1 MRGVDALVLDAR
13 LRQALVTVRSLG
25 RRDLSVAAAAASTD
39 APAFSSRWCRRSFV
53 IDAPAGSDAYLE
65 SLLRVLDDTQP
76 RVVIPCGDATVD
88 LLRRHRDTVGARTHL
103 ALASEA
109 SLAIA
114 VNKEK
119 TIAIAKSLRIT
130 PPRCVVVSAESD
142 VAPALHEVALPLVVK
157 PSESWLPGRPGVRVV
172 SRVAT
177 TYDEAARAV
186 ADLQRLG
193 GVALFQ
199 QLLSG
204 RREAVSLL
212 HAGGAIKAR
221 FTQWAKRTSPPLG
234 GESVL
239 RQSIETPSDIGD
251 QAERLVRAIGLEG
264 YSEVEFR
271 RDDGG
276 TPYLMEI
283 NPRLSASVEIA
294 VRSGV
299 DFPLLIHLWAAGE
312 PVPTIASYRT
322 GGWMRHLRGDL
333 MTTIAACRQRGR
345 PEVMPAMKAV
355 LGFTASFFT
364 PMAYDYLDWADL
376 GPAVSATNG
385 FLHEAAQSAVKLA
398 AGILW

>member
-1 MRGVDALVLDAR
+1 MDALVLDAR

-25 RRDLSVAAAAASTD
+25 RRDLSVGAVASSTD
-39 APAFSSRWCRRSFV
+39 APAFSSRWCRHSFV
-53 IDAPAGSDAYLE
+53 VQAPQGSDAYLE
-65 SLLRVLDDTQP
+65 SLRRVLGETRA
-76 RVVIPCGDATVD
+76 RVIIPCGDATVD
-88 LLRRHRDTVGARTHL
+88 LLRRHREHIGARI
-103 ALASEA
+103 ALANES
-109 SLAIA
+109 SLAVA

-119 TIAIAKSLRIT
+119 TLEVAKTFGIAS
-130 PPRCVVVSAESD
+130 PRCVVVSRESD
-142 VAPALHEVALPLVVK
+142 VLSALHEVALPLVVK
-157 PSESWLPGRPGVRVV
+157 PTESWLPGKPGIRVV

-177 TYDEAARAV
+177 TYDEAAKAV
-186 ADLQRLG
+186 ADLQRVG

-212 HAGGAIKAR
+212 FAQNEIKAR

-239 RQSIETPSDIGD
+239 RQSIETPSDIGS
-251 QAERLVRAIGLEG
+251 QAEQLISAIGLEG
-264 YSEVEFR
+264 YSEIEFR
-271 RDDGG
+271 RDVAG

-299 DFPLLIHLWAAGE
+299 DFPHLIYLWAAGE

-333 MTTIAACRQRGR
+333 MTTIAACRLRGR
-345 PEVMPAMKAV
+345 PEVTPAMKAV

-364 PMAYDYLDWADL
+364 PMAYDYLDWTDL
-376 GPAVSATNG
+376 GPAVSATSG
-385 FLHEAAQSAVKLA
+385 FLHEAAQSAARLA
-398 AGILW
+398 ASLLW

>member
-1 MRGVDALVLDAR
+1 MDALVLDSR

-25 RRDLSVAAAAASTD
+25 RRDLSVGAVAASTD
-39 APAFSSRWCRRSFV
+39 APAFSSRWCRQSFV
-53 IDAPAGSDAYLE
+53 VQAPQGSDAYLE
-65 SLLRVLDDTQP
+65 SLRRVLAETRA
-76 RVVIPCGDATVD
+76 RVIIPCGDATVD
-88 LLRRHRDTVGARTHL
+88 LLRRHRELIGAQSRI
-103 ALASEA
+103 ALASES

-114 VNKEK
+114 INKHK
-119 TIAIAKSLRIT
+119 TLEVAKSIGIAS
-130 PPRCVVVSAESD
+130 PRCVVVAKERD
-142 VAPALHEVALPLVVK
+142 VLSALHEVALPLVVK
-157 PSESWLPGRPGVRVV
+157 PTESWLSGVRVV

-177 TYDEAARAV
+177 TYDEASKAV

-212 HAGGAIKAR
+212 FADNQIKAR

-239 RQSIETPSDIGD
+239 RQSIETPTDIGR
-251 QAERLVRAIGLEG
+251 QAEQLICSIGLEG
-264 YSEVEFR
+264 YSEIEFR
-271 RDDGG
+271 RDVAG

-299 DFPLLIHLWAAGE
+299 DFPHLIYLWAAGE

-364 PMAYDYLDWADL
+364 PMAYDYLDWTDL
-376 GPAVSATNG
+376 GPAVSATSG
-385 FLHEAAQSAVKLA
+385 FLHEAAQSAARLA
-398 AGILW
+398 ASMLW

>member
-1 MRGVDALVLDAR
+1 
-13 LRQALVTVRSLG
+13 VTVRSLG
-25 RRDLSVAAAAASTD
+25 RQGLKTGAVAAATD
-39 APAFSSRWCRRSFV
+39 APAFASRWCRRSFV
-53 IDAPAGSDAYLE
+53 VQAAQGSDAYLE
-65 SLLRVLDDTQP
+65 SLLRVLDDTGP
-76 RVVIPCGDATVD
+76 VVLIPCGDATVD
-88 LLRRHRDTVGARTHL
+88 LLRRHRDVVGARAHL

-114 VNKEK
+114 INKEK
-119 TIAIAKSLRIT
+119 TLSIAKSLGIT
-130 PPRCVVVSAESD
+130 PPRCVVVTKESD
-142 VAPALHEVALPLVVK
+142 VVSALHEVALPLVVK
-157 PSESWLPGRPGVRVV
+157 PSESWLPGPSTPLGAGRAGVRVV

-177 TYDEAARAV
+177 TYDEAVRAV

-204 RREAVSLL
+204 RREAVSLMY
-212 HAGGAIKAR
+212 ANCDVKAR

-239 RQSIETPSDIGD
+239 RQSIETPSDIGE
-251 QAERLVRAIGLEG
+251 QAEALIRALDLEG
-264 YSEVEFR
+264 YSEIEFR
-271 RDDGG
+271 RGQDG

-299 DFPLLIHLWAAGE
+299 DFPHLIYQWAAGK

-345 PEVMPAMKAV
+345 PEVMPATQAV
-355 LGFTASFFT
+355 LGFTSAFFT
-364 PMAYDYLDWADL
+364 PMAYDYLDWTDL
-376 GPAVSATNG
+376 GPAVSATSG
-385 FLHEAAQSAVKLA
+385 FLHEAAHSAVKLA
-398 AGILW
+398 ASILW